1 MIVFGDHKRKCRA
14 GRLAEAASAAATN
27 ISAMPPGLERHSA
40 LVRLFV
46 NVSELVQGLAD
57 AEFEVAGVDR
67 NSASQQR
74 GAQIL
79 VALAS
84 EVARSWRSGFA
95 SAGALDCDISRMLAK
110 LDRQAEI
117 TTGAAEGYAHYAL
130 YPETYLAAAQQ
141 SGLDANTCVI
151 GLRSI
156 GLGLAAMVAAALGA
170 PPPVS
175 VRPVGHPF
183 ARRISA
189 APDLIGRWLLI
200 KAASYAIVDE
210 GPGLSGSSFHA
221 VVSWLLDQ
229 GVDLDRIHLF
239 PSHRNGPGGKATED
253 INATW
258 SRCRIHCVDFERT
271 FDGRTAAKLA
281 DWVGKLLAMPD
292 VQLREISGGAWR
304 HHLPLSPGQWPP
316 IFAGFERRKFLASA
330 GAGRW
335 LVKFAGL
342 GESGLHKLRTA
353 TLLHESGFGPLVAGL
368 CHGFLVERWVEA
380 RRFDGTGVSRERFIE
395 WLGRYLG
402 WRGAHLRTSET
413 GAAPDA
419 LASMAVRNCGEALG
433 PTNAVELRHWFEAR
447 PLPQSTHRVQIDGRL
462 HPWEFLCCADG
473 KLLKTDALDHC
484 RSHDLIGCQGIEWDI
499 AGAVVEYDL
508 SDPELLQLTVCTE
521 AAMHRAI
528 DRELLSYMLPCYLA
542 FQLGL
547 WTMADQAETG
557 ESDRLRS
564 LIERYQ
570 TRLSRFLEQTTQ

>member
-1 MIVFGDHKRKCRA
+1 MIVFGDHKQKCRA
-14 GRLAEAASAAATN
+14 GRLAEAASTAATN
-27 ISAMPPGLERHSA
+27 IGGMPPGLERHSA

-46 NVSELVQGLAD
+46 HVSELVQGLAD

-67 NSASQQR
+67 NSPSQQC

-95 SAGALDCDISRMLAK
+95 SAGPIDCDVSEMLAK

-117 TTGAAEGYAHYAL
+117 TAGAAEGYAHYAL

-141 SGLDANTCVI
+141 SALGANTCVI
-151 GLRSI
+151 GIRSI

-189 APDLIGRWLLI
+189 APDLIGRWLLGP
-200 KAASYAIVDE
+200 AANYAVVDE

-221 VVSWLLDQ
+221 VVSWLLHQ
-229 GVDLDRIHLF
+229 GVDLERIHLF

-253 INATW
+253 ILATW
-258 SRCRIHCVDFERT
+258 SRCRIHCVDFEHT
-271 FDGRTAAKLA
+271 FDGGTAAKLA
-281 DWVGKLLAMPD
+281 DWVGKLLAAPD
-292 VQLREISGGAWR
+292 VQLHEISGGAWR
-304 HHLPLSPGQWPP
+304 HHLSLPPRQWPP

-342 GESGLHKLRTA
+342 GESGVQKLRTGR
-353 TLLHESGFGPLVAGL
+353 LLHESGFGPPVAGL
-368 CHGFLVERWVEA
+368 CHGFLVECWVEA
-380 RRFDGTGVSRERFIE
+380 NRLHGADVSRERFIA

-402 WRGAHLRTSET
+402 WRGVHLRTSAT

-419 LASMAVRNCGEALG
+419 LASMAVQNCGEALG
-433 PTNAVELRHWFEAR
+433 VTKAAELRHWFDAR
-447 PLPQSTHRVQIDGRL
+447 PLRQSLRRVQIDGRL
-462 HPWEFLCCADG
+462 HPWEFLYCPDG
-473 KLLKTDALDHC
+473 RLLKTDALDHC
-484 RSHDLIGCQGIEWDI
+484 RSHDLIGSQGIEWDI

-508 SDPELLQLTVCTE
+508 SDAELLHLTVCAE
-521 AAMHRAI
+521 AAMNRAV

-557 ESDRLRS
+557 ESDRLRP

-570 TRLSRFLEQTTQ
+570 SRLSRFLEQTTQ